1 MPKIIITSGV
11 KRAAPRAKASGN
23 QNLVGK
29 TVFFRISAEGQ
40 SIAGVVKQVDGS
52 TAKVSLAIPNES
64 GVLVLCKSS
73 AVDVRL
79 EDLTMVD
86 APILKDRDVKNW
98 QSSREVEGLKKTEI
112 LDDNK
117 NLIDHKDV
125 KFSGYGSTFEKV
137 TIEDRDGDYIMAGAF
152 DKSLNEFR
160 RNPVML
166 IDHNRSVNSMV
177 GSYSDIRATDVG
189 LELTGNMTNSKAAHA
204 IHARALVAEK
214 HLKTLSIGGI
224 FFYKDDFKGIEEIQ
238 LYEISLV
245 SVPANPDAE
254 VQVRSIDSEFAE
266 KAFHNHSKANG
277 GEVRCKVSI

>member
-64 GVLVLCKSS
+64 GV
-73 AVDVRL
+73 L